1 MDLWI
6 AGWICVGIGLFG
18 VFISI
23 MGILTSR
30 RRFRKKKKDFLKKLE
45 NESNL

>member
-1 MDLWI
+1 MDLWM

-18 VFISI
+18 ALISI

-30 RRFRKKKKDFLKKLE
+30 RRFRKKREDFLKKIE
-45 NESNL
+45 NE